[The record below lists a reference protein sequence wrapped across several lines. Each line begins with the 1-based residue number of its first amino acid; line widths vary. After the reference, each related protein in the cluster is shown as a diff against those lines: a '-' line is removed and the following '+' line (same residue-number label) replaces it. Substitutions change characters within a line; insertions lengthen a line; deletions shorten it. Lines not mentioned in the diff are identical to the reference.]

1 MLTHKERIRAF
12 INNLKN
18 NDWTVNSQFRVEQ
31 KDAEALQDLEALKEY
46 IYEKE
51 NPREILNGLQ

>member
-18 NDWTVNSQFRVEQ
+18 NDWTVNSQFRVE
-31 KDAEALQDLEALKEY
+31 KEDAEALQDLEALKEY

-51 NPREILNGLQ
+51 NPREILNELQ

>member
-1 MLTHKERIRAF
+1 MLTHKERIRAL

-18 NDWTVNSQFRVEQ
+18 NDWTVNSQFRVE
-31 KDAEALQDLEALKEY
+31 KEDAEALQDLEALKEY
-46 IYEKE
+46 IYEQE